1 MNKAH
6 GILLLLIAMTGAM
19 AAPPVER
26 LFLTPEERR
35 QIELHPE
42 RADPSERGKI
52 GNSNGEEDKITVN
65 GLVIRNN
72 GKRTVWVNKQA
83 IQEGQSGV
91 AATPLSISKDPAIN
105 IALPGQALPL
115 KIKPGQSFDQITGTI
130 TESFNK
136 KPDSLPQPSA
146 MPSSTPQ
153 QPNMQTNSA
162 KALPLALPS
171 AAVNAMPA
179 GLQGKSAIPAVGAPT
194 QY

>member
-6 GILLLLIAMTGAM
+6 SILFLLITITDAM

-26 LFLTPEERR
+26 LFLTPEDRR

-42 RADPSERGKI
+42 RTDPSERGKI

-83 IQEGQSGV
+83 IQEGQTGV
-91 AATPLSISKDPAIN
+91 AATPLSISKDPTIN
-105 IALPGQALPL
+105 LALPGQALPL
-115 KIKPGQSFDQITGTI
+115 KMKPGQSFDQITGTI

-136 KPDSLPQPSA
+136 KSDSLPQPTA
-146 MPSSTPQ
+146 MPSTPPQ
-153 QPNMQTNSA
+153 QPNMLTNSA
-162 KALPLALPS
+162 KAWPLALPS
-171 AAVNAMPA
+171 SAVNAIPTDQ
-179 GLQGKSAIPAVGAPT
+179 QGKSARPAVRIPA